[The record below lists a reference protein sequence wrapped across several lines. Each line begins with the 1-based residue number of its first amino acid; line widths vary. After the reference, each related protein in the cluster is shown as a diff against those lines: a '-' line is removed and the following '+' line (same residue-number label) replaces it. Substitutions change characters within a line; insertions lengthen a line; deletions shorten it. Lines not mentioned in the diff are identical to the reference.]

1 VSDLPPVPPWQS
13 EPDEPDPERRMQL
26 RGLHHVT
33 AIVADLDRT
42 TAFYRDVL
50 GLALTA
56 EEHNPDDPGSRHFW
70 FGDARGAPGSLV
82 SFMEYPDLDEGKEG
96 RGAVHHF
103 AFQVGS
109 ADEQVAW
116 RDYLRARG
124 VPCSEI
130 FERGRFKSI
139 YFRDPDGN
147 LLEIATN

>member
-1 VSDLPPVPPWQS
+1 VSEHDQPAIPAA
-13 EPDEPDPERRMQL
+13 DGGRRMQL

-50 GLALTA
+50 GMALTSEGA
-56 EEHNPDDPGSRHFW
+56 NDDDPDARHFW
-70 FGDARGAPGSLV
+70 FGDADSTPGSLV
-82 SFMEYPDLDEGKEG
+82 SFLEYPQMDEAKSG
-96 RGAVHHF
+96 RGGVHHF

-116 RDYLRARG
+116 RDYLRERG
-124 VPCSEI
+124 VPCSEV
-130 FERGRFKSI
+130 FERGGFRSI

-147 LLEIATN
+147 LLEIATA